1 MWKCNKCGGT
11 IAQYHNIFYLGAIK
25 NTGKRENYMCLNCGE
40 IYKSALLKE
49 IAKWIGTGAE
59 E

>member
-1 MWKCNKCGGT
+1 MWKCKKCGGT

-25 NTGKRENYMCLNCGE
+25 NTGERGNYMCLNCGE

-49 IAKWIGTGAE
+49 IAKQE
-59 E
+59 EK